1 MVRPPRPSFP
11 APSEPSLRRLGVG
24 PSTSGSDRP
33 LRAQLVVAVVVLLVL
48 IAVPLYLMRRPS
60 AAHAPTSASAP
71 SSAEA
76 LVSALAEQA
85 KQARREEARIKL
97 GPVQKVKCAS
107 SQAAKG
113 LEGPLC
119 DDLPFFEKALTRAI
133 HENVACAPRETET
146 GTLNYVMQIDF
157 TGRNVR
163 VFPGASGDWRGPAAQ
178 KAAKC
183 VMRSLPA
190 VDWSAIE
197 HQYRFYT
204 VAILATYAPP
214 ASPAP
219 AAGSAGLFE

>member
-1 MVRPPRPSFP
+1 MVRPPRSSFP

-24 PSTSGSDRP
+24 PSASGSDRP

-60 AAHAPTSASAP
+60 AAHAPASASAP

-85 KQARREEARIKL
+85 KQAGRKEERVKL

-107 SQAAKG
+107 SPAAKG
-113 LEGPLC
+113 QEGPLC
-119 DDLPFFEKALTRAI
+119 DDLPSFEKALAKAI
-133 HENVACAPRETET
+133 QGNVDCAPRETKE
-146 GTLNYVMQIDF
+146 GTINYVMQVDF
-157 TGRNVR
+157 AGRTVR

-204 VAILATYAPP
+204 IAILATYSPP
-214 ASPAP
+214 ASAVPVV
-219 AAGSAGLFE
+219 GSAGLFE

>member
-24 PSTSGSDRP
+24 PSASGSDRP

-48 IAVPLYLMRRPS
+48 IAVPLYLMRRPT
-60 AAHAPTSASAP
+60 AAHAPASASAP

-76 LVSALAEQA
+76 LVSALAERA
-85 KQARREEARIKL
+85 LQARRQEERVKL
-97 GPVQKVKCAS
+97 GPLQKVKCAP

-113 LEGPLC
+113 QEGPLC
-119 DDLPFFEKALTRAI
+119 DDLPFFEQALAKAI
-133 HENVACAPRETET
+133 HENLDCAPRETRA
-146 GTLNYVMQIDF
+146 GTINYVMQIDF
-157 TGRNVR
+157 TGRSVQ

-183 VMRSLPA
+183 VKRTLPA
-190 VDWSAIE
+190 VDWAAIQ

-204 VAILATYAPP
+204 IAILATYSPPTSAAPP
-214 ASPAP
+214 A
-219 AAGSAGLFE
+219 GSADLFQ